1 MYKSPIEIVMK
12 EVFQKMNEDFENSV
26 LKAVQKVDINVDKE
40 ELLKALIYDRGQYDK
55 GYEDAM
61 NEIKHPQPLK
71 FEDLTP
77 GMWVWDNFFT
87 TFTRLENTYLYS
99 DDALA
104 KETKMTTFYCFFHLF
119 LLHIF
124 VDIVA
129 VVVYTNYVLYST
141 CKQSCFSYGTSK
153 YDV

>member
-1 MYKSPIEIVMK
+1 MYKPPIEIVMK

-61 NEIKHPQPLK
+61 NEVKHPQPLK
-71 FEDLTP
+71 FEDLAP

-87 TFTRLENTYLYS
+87 TFTLSPLKKI
-99 DDALA
+99 DIIQFKFHG
-104 KETKMTTFYCFFHLF
+104 KEIK
-119 LLHIF
+119 
-124 VDIVA
+124 
-129 VVVYTNYVLYST
+129 NNGNVL
-141 CKQSCFSYGTSK
+141 
-153 YDV
+153 

>member
-1 MYKSPIEIVMK
+1 
-12 EVFQKMNEDFENSV
+12 
-26 LKAVQKVDINVDKE
+26 
-40 ELLKALIYDRGQYDK
+40 
-55 GYEDAM
+55 M

-104 KETKMTTFYCFFHLF
+104 KETKMTTFYC
-119 LLHIF
+119 
-124 VDIVA
+124 DA
-129 VVVYTNYVLYST
+129 GVLT
-141 CKQSCFSYGTSK
+141 
-153 YDV
+153 

>member
-1 MYKSPIEIVMK
+1 MYKSPIETVMK

-26 LKAVQKVDINVDKE
+26 LKAVQKVGINVDKE

-61 NEIKHPQPLK
+61 NKVKYPKPLK

-87 TFTRLENTYLYS
+87 TFARLKNTYLYS

-104 KETKMTTFYCFFHLF
+104 KGTKMTTFYC
-119 LLHIF
+119 
-124 VDIVA
+124 DA
-129 VVVYTNYVLYST
+129 GVLTKPFEENRYYPVQIPWEGDKKQWERTIES
-141 CKQSCFSYGTSK
+141 CKQ
-153 YDV
+153 

>member
-1 MYKSPIEIVMK
+1 MYKPPIEIVMK

-40 ELLKALIYDRGQYDK
+40 ELLKALIYDRVQYDE

-71 FEDLTP
+71 FEDLAP

-87 TFTRLENTYLYS
+87 TFTRVENTYLYP

-104 KETKMTTFYCFFHLF
+104 KGTKMITFYC
-119 LLHIF
+119 
-124 VDIVA
+124 D
-129 VVVYTNYVLYST
+129 TGVLTRVFKENRYYPVQIPWEGDK
-141 CKQSCFSYGTSK
+141 KQWERTIESYK
-153 YDV
+153 Q